1 MPFETRCPE
10 CAAKLRLDDAPPAGT
25 PVECA
30 KCGTLF
36 VPPRAAKAKA
46 AAGAKPAKSARPR
59 DDEDEDDAPRRPA
72 ADSAKAGIKKP
83 KSIAVDKTANPNNK
97 GKKRKAKKKVTNPV
111 FLLAAIAFG
120 FGGLTVVFFTMIYFL
135 NRAGKVQEMLT
146 YVPADV
152 NWVRGVNV
160 GSMRKFP
167 GYANE
172 VDKFY
177 TLDVKAATDKL
188 ATAAGHDP
196 SEFLDYLMIAKLRP
210 AGGGTG
216 TMYVLRSSRS
226 IKADV
231 LAAGLG
237 ATEAPVN
244 GERGF
249 KFPVNAPGILAGAT
263 MILPTSRVVAIFA
276 PGPMQ
281 GSMASASTVGK
292 GGKGDSFALKL
303 NATGRVVI
311 RGSMWLLMRNTGAL
325 TNYLEASTK
334 VVDKDFAFI
343 YDKSKASSMF
353 GVWSSPGSG
362 GVRVGAAFECA
373 DKASAAAVVK
383 AMKAGPLGKGDES
396 EAPNQLKAAN
406 IQFIVTKKV
415 FGEFMQNVEF
425 LNQRECAY
433 AVSALAGEGAKAI
446 MGSFNSVAMGTE

>member
-1 MPFETRCPE
+1 MPFEIRCPE

-25 PVECA
+25 PIECS

-46 AAGAKPAKSARPR
+46 AAGAKSARPR
-59 DDEDEDDAPRRPA
+59 DDDEDDAPRKPA
-72 ADSAKAGIKKP
+72 ADAAKAGIKKP

-135 NRAGKVQEMLT
+135 NRAGKVEEMMT

-160 GSMRKFP
+160 SLMAKYP

-172 VDKFY
+172 VTKFY
-177 TLDVKAATDKL
+177 TLEVKAATDHL
-188 ATAAGHDP
+188 AKAAGHDA
-196 SEFLDYLMIAKLRP
+196 ETFLDYLMIAKLRP
-210 AGGGTG
+210 AGGGSG
-216 TMYVLRSSRS
+216 TMYVFRSARS
-226 IKADV
+226 MKADV

-237 ATEAPVN
+237 ATDAPVN

-249 KFPVNAPGILAGAT
+249 RFPANAPGILAGAT
-263 MILPTSRVVAIFA
+263 MILPTPRIVAIFA
-276 PGPMQ
+276 PGPLQ

-303 NATGRVVI
+303 NATGRVII
-311 RGSMWLLMRNTGAL
+311 RGSIWLLMRNTGAL
-325 TNYLEASTK
+325 ANYMELTTK
-334 VVDKDFAFI
+334 VVDKDFAVI
-343 YDKSKASSMF
+343 CDKSKAAPMF

-362 GVRVGAAFECA
+362 GVRVGVAFECA
-373 DKASAAAVVK
+373 DRPSAAAVVK
-383 AMKAGPLGKGDES
+383 SLKTGPLGKGDES

-406 IQFIVTKKV
+406 VQFISTAKV
-415 FGEFMQNVEF
+415 FNEYMQNVEY
-425 LNQRECAY
+425 LQQKECAF
-433 AVSALAGEGAKAI
+433 AVSTLAGAGAKAI
-446 MGSFNSVAMGTE
+446 MGSFNSMTMGAGGE